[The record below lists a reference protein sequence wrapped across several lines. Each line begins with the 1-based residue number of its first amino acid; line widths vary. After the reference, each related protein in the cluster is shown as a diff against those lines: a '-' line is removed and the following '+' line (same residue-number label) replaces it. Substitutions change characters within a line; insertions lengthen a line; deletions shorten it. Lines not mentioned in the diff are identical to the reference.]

1 MTDHILKMSS
11 DIQQQQN
18 EVKNNLIE
26 MIKNE
31 KFMVKSITWEDL
43 GCGPDQDD
51 LRIIIDCKLFD
62 IIEIED

>member
-43 GCGPDQDD
+43 GCGSDNNDM
-51 LRIIIDCKLFD
+51 RVIIDCKLFD